1 MKLNKQFS
9 ILLLFSFY
17 FFFTTYT
24 YAFDRSAVKKVNL
37 NAVNE
42 TTNAAIDVSNRTY
55 QMFHN
60 EITYFNNGT
69 LIVPTIPYDNK
80 SKKHLLESYGYL
92 FVDCRAPGAIIYEKD
107 LKSTTVVNS
116 ATVGGMVK
124 NYFCKTKLEKN
135 NVIWFAIHSSDNGTG
150 SVGFNPFV
158 LLVDSMEKNNGVVYA
173 KYAQLDRENNKMF
186 QIGNYGKTPKFSV
199 NCNSNLL
206 SAENVTKSYDDK
218 TSHDFHYLMD
228 TVCERNNVLKLNNI
242 VLQTNSTNN
251 NIKTECENLGFKK
264 GTENYENC
272 VLQLLDK

>member
-42 TTNAAIDVSNRTY
+42 TTNAVIGVNGETF
-55 QMFHN
+55 QIFHKK
-60 EITYFNNGT
+60 ITYFNNGT
-69 LIVPTIPYDNK
+69 FLVPIIPYDNK
-80 SKKHLLESYGYL
+80 AKKHLPKLFSYV
-92 FVDCRAPGAIIYEKD
+92 FIDCRAPGAIIYEKD
-107 LKSTTVVNS
+107 LKTQTVANS
-116 ATVGGMVK
+116 ATVAGNIK

-135 NVIWFAIHSSDNGTG
+135 NVIWYAIHSSDDGTG
-150 SVGFNPFV
+150 KLGFNPFV
-158 LLVDSMEKNNGVVYA
+158 LLVDSVERNNGVVHA
-173 KYAQLDRENNKMF
+173 KYAQLDRNNNTMF
-186 QIGNYGKTPKFSV
+186 QLGNYGKTPKFSV

-206 SAENVTKSYDDK
+206 SAEKVTLSYDDK

-228 TVCERNNVLKLNNI
+228 TVCERNSVLKLNNI
-242 VLQTNSTNN
+242 VLKENSTNN